1 MKQPPANF
9 RKKHRWS
16 RRGLL
21 AGAVSLHLLLAGR
34 GFALDPAKDVLQ
46 YNCQTWSR
54 QNGLPV
60 SGIKAIAQT
69 KDGYLWFGSS
79 AGLVRFDG
87 IEFKLFD
94 FHSVA
99 NVQNSGVTSLS
110 SARSGGLWVGL
121 ENSAFG
127 FYDGQSFSLRS
138 RKNAETAVQNVG
150 SILEAKDGTV
160 WLAAQELAGRLN
172 RSGELEPVLKS
183 DSATNLFLN
192 VLCGY
197 EDRHGRLWFGTTDQG
212 VYCWQDGKITKLPD
226 PELDATLVLCIA
238 EDVEGQI
245 WVGTSDGLRCYDANL
260 KRREIPQ
267 LWEEVRA
274 LLVDR
279 QGVLWIG
286 TSGRGLVRYHKGSY
300 DVLRKTDGL
309 ASDYVK
315 AIAEDQEGSLWVGT
329 RDGISQISDVKFPI
343 QPVAGNLEIKDAL
356 SVGASHRGG
365 VWITSSGGVNYFDPQ
380 AKTYTPQSGL
390 PNSYSKRVFEARNG
404 DLYVVSGGSTLVVF
418 SGGKAV
424 ATNSAPSMVVGLAE
438 DEQGVVV
445 SVGGELYRAGTNYFR
460 PYTFKN
466 DEKPLFYWIVNL
478 ASGRDGVIW
487 VACGNGIFR
496 VKDGACQHWSAAEGL
511 SDPNV
516 QWVCEDQ
523 DGVVW
528 AGLLSGIVRLK
539 DNHIRLINRK
549 NGLFDDNIYAIVP
562 DDLGNLWVDSGRGI
576 FRVARQ
582 TMNDFADGKTDSVE
596 CMIFDGI
603 ESVKVAD
610 KTMQERV
617 GCKTADGRI
626 WFPSP
631 LGVVMIDPAH
641 IPVNRFAPQVHIER
655 VRVNGKE
662 VGRNDHA
669 VVPPGKGELEFH
681 YNALSF
687 IAPQKARF
695 RYRLEGYDK
704 DWVDAGERRMAFYTN
719 LKPGSYTFR
728 VIAANADGV
737 WTETGDSLELEL
749 RPHFYQTIWFYLLC
763 GVGAFAT
770 LIGGYLRRIRRLK
783 SKQRALQK
791 NHDLLESK
799 VQERTSELRNE
810 IAERKRAEEALRRS
824 ETKFRT
830 LYDSTSD
837 AVMLLD
843 EKGFFDCNLA
853 TLAMFGCATREEFC
867 SKHPTDVSPPVQ
879 PDGRDS
885 LTLAK
890 QHMATAMEKGSHYF
904 EWLHK
909 RADTGET
916 FPGEVL
922 LNAMELD
929 GKRVLQATVRD
940 ITERKRAEES
950 SRASQQLVEGIINA
964 IPVRVF
970 WKDKNL
976 VYLGCNAV
984 FARDAGFAEPKD
996 LIGKDDYQMGWRDQ
1010 AELYRAGDRQVIE
1023 SGCPR
1028 PLVEEP
1034 QTTPEGNTIILL
1046 TSKIPLRD
1054 SNGEV
1059 SGMIGTSMDVTD
1071 RRQAEAAL
1079 VETSALLEALLQNTT
1094 DDIYFKDLQ
1103 SRFVHFSRQMLEL
1116 FHLTQSDELK
1126 GKTDFDFFSEEHA
1139 RPAFEAE
1146 QEIIRTGKPLLNVE
1160 EKETHRDG
1168 RVSWAL
1174 TSKMAWR
1181 DQAGNVIGTMGIS
1194 KDITERKQTEQALA
1208 SSFSLLQATLEST
1221 ADGLL
1226 VVDQIGQIVQF
1237 NQKFVEMWRIPA
1249 DILASHDDRRAIAF
1263 VLEQLE
1269 DPGGFVAKVK
1279 ELYAQPEA
1287 MSFDVLEFKDGRT
1300 FERYSQPQKV
1310 GGKGVG
1316 RVWSFRDI
1324 TERKRAE
1331 AALVETSALLEAL
1344 LQNTTDK
1351 IYFKDLQSRF
1361 VRFSQQCLE
1370 VFHLTQ
1376 PAELQGKTDFDFF
1389 SEEHARPAFEA
1400 EQEIIRTGKPIF
1412 NLEEKETHRDGRVS
1426 WALTSKMAWRDQAG
1440 NVIGTMGISRDITGR
1455 KRMEEQLFQ
1464 SQKMETVGKLAGGV
1478 AHEFNSILTAIICQS
1493 ELLLEDLPAGSPL
1506 AENATEIRSAA
1517 ERAAVLTR
1525 QLLAY
1530 GRKQFLQPEIL
1541 DLNAVLA
1548 GLASALRHLLGPGAD
1563 VRLAPAAGLKAVKAD
1578 AGQLEQV
1585 IMNLAMNARDA
1596 MPNGGKLTLETAA
1609 ATLDEEYVS
1618 RYPELK
1624 AGKYVMLAITD
1635 TGMGMSEE
1643 VKARVFEPFFTTKD
1657 VGQGTGLGLSTCY
1670 GILKQS
1676 GGHISVYS
1684 EPGRGTTF
1692 KIYLPQV
1699 EPLAKNPLQRLASPD
1714 LPRGTETILLVED
1727 DPALREM
1734 AATLLRRLGYTVL
1747 AAANGVEALSLSHQP
1762 DTGRIDLL
1770 FTDVVMPHMSGKEL
1784 ADRVRALS
1792 PHTRIL
1798 FTSGYTENTIVQ
1810 QGGLNQGV
1818 AFLQKPFTPSVLARK
1833 VREVLDAPGVPQ
1845 PDFRAENI

>member
-21 AGAVSLHLLLAGR
+21 AGAGSLHLLLAGR
-34 GFALDPAKDVLQ
+34 GVALDPAKDILQ
-46 YNCQTWSR
+46 YNCPTWSR
-54 QNGLPV
+54 ENGLPV
-60 SGIKAIAQT
+60 SGINAIAQT
-69 KDGYLWFGSS
+69 KDGYLWFGTS

-87 IEFKLFD
+87 IEFKLLD

-99 NVQNSGVTSLS
+99 NVRNSCLTSLS

-121 ENSAFG
+121 ENSEFG
-127 FYDGQSFSLRS
+127 FFDGQSFSLRS
-138 RKNAETAVQNVG
+138 RTNAETAVLNVG

-160 WLAAQELAGRLN
+160 WLAAQQQAGRVN

-197 EDRHGRLWFGTTDQG
+197 EDRHGRLWFGTADQG

-238 EDVEGQI
+238 EDVDGQI
-245 WVGTSDGLRCYDANL
+245 WVGTSGGLRCYDANL

-286 TSGRGLVRYHKGSY
+286 TSGRGLVRYHKGPY
-300 DVLRKTDGL
+300 DVLRKADGL

-315 AIAEDQEGSLWVGT
+315 ALGEDSEGSLWVGT

-343 QPVAGNLEIKDAL
+343 QHVAGDLEIKDAL

-390 PNSYSKRVFEARNG
+390 PNPYSKRVFEARNG
-404 DLYVVSGGSTLVVF
+404 DLYVVSGASTLVVF

-424 ATNSAPSMVVGLAE
+424 ATNSAPNMIVGMAE

-460 PYTFKN
+460 PYTFN
-466 DEKPLFYWIVNL
+466 NGEQPPFYWIFNL

-496 VKDGACQHWSAAEGL
+496 VKDGAYQHWSAAEGL

-516 QWVCEDQ
+516 QSVCEDQ

-528 AGLLSGIVRLK
+528 AGLLSGIARLK
-539 DNHIRLINRK
+539 DNQVRLINRK

-582 TMNDFADGKTDSVE
+582 TMNDFADGKTDRVE

-603 ESVKVAD
+603 ESVKVAA
-610 KTMQERV
+610 QPAPPRV

-641 IPVNRFAPQVHIER
+641 IPVNRFAPLVHIER
-655 VRVNGKE
+655 IRVNGKE

-687 IAPQKARF
+687 IAPEKARF

-763 GVGAFAT
+763 GGGAFAT
-770 LIGGYLRRIRRLK
+770 LIGGYLWRIRRLE

-810 IAERKRAEEALRRS
+810 IAERKRAEAALRESQALYYSLADQLPANICRKDAEGRYIFVNSRFCRSKGRTADEIVGQTVHTINPKGMADEAIKEHALIMRTGQAIEKEEFYQQPDGTVQYLQVIKAPVFAADGKIIGTQGIQFDITQHKQIEEALRESQALYFSLVDQVPAAVFRKDAEGRYVFVNSSFCRIIEMSPDQILGKTSS
-824 ETKFRT
+824 ELVACMTATQGTRRPVSEKLGTQGMSHHELIMQTGRQI
-830 LYDSTSD
+830 
-837 AVMLLD
+837 VGED
-843 EKGFFDCNLA
+843 EY
-853 TLAMFGCATREEFC
+853 
-867 SKHPTDVSPPVQ
+867 Q
-879 PDGRDS
+879 
-885 LTLAK
+885 
-890 QHMATAMEKGSHYF
+890 GS
-904 EWLHK
+904 
-909 RADTGET
+909 
-916 FPGEVL
+916 
-922 LNAMELD
+922 D
-929 GKRVLQATVRD
+929 GKQSCYHTV
-940 ITERKRAEES
+940 KS
-950 SRASQQLVEGIINA
+950 
-964 IPVRVF
+964 
-970 WKDKNL
+970 
-976 VYLGCNAV
+976 AV
-984 FARDAGFAEPKD
+984 FGADGKI
-996 LIGKDDYQMGWRDQ
+996 IGSQ
-1010 AELYRAGDRQVIE
+1010 
-1023 SGCPR
+1023 
-1028 PLVEEP
+1028 
-1034 QTTPEGNTIILL
+1034 
-1046 TSKIPLRD
+1046 
-1054 SNGEV
+1054 
-1059 SGMIGTSMDVTD
+1059 
-1071 RRQAEAAL
+1071 
-1079 VETSALLEALLQNTT
+1079 
-1094 DDIYFKDLQ
+1094 
-1103 SRFVHFSRQMLEL
+1103 
-1116 FHLTQSDELK
+1116 
-1126 GKTDFDFFSEEHA
+1126 
-1139 RPAFEAE
+1139 
-1146 QEIIRTGKPLLNVE
+1146 
-1160 EKETHRDG
+1160 
-1168 RVSWAL
+1168 
-1174 TSKMAWR
+1174 
-1181 DQAGNVIGTMGIS
+1181 GIMF
-1194 KDITERKQTEQALA
+1194 DITERKQAE
-1208 SSFSLLQATLEST
+1208 ATL
-1221 ADGLL
+1221 A
-1226 VVDQIGQIVQF
+1226 
-1237 NQKFVEMWRIPA
+1237 
-1249 DILASHDDRRAIAF
+1249 
-1263 VLEQLE
+1263 
-1269 DPGGFVAKVK
+1269 
-1279 ELYAQPEA
+1279 
-1287 MSFDVLEFKDGRT
+1287 
-1300 FERYSQPQKV
+1300 
-1310 GGKGVG
+1310 
-1316 RVWSFRDI
+1316 
-1324 TERKRAE
+1324 
-1331 AALVETSALLEAL
+1331 ETSALLEAL

-1440 NVIGTMGISRDITGR
+1440 NVIGTMGISRDITAR

-1493 ELLLEDLPAGSPL
+1493 ELLMEDLPAGSPL
-1506 AENATEIRSAA
+1506 AENATEIRLAA

-1548 GLASALRHLLGPGAD
+1548 GLESALRHLMGPGAD
-1563 VRLAPAAGLKAVKAD
+1563 VRIVPAAGLKAVKAD

-1585 IMNLAMNARDA
+1585 IMNLAMNAADA
-1596 MPNGGKLTLETAA
+1596 MPNGGQLTLETANV
-1609 ATLDEEYVS
+1609 TLDQEYVS

-1624 AGKYVMLAITD
+1624 AGDYVMLAITD
-1635 TGMGMSEE
+1635 TGMGMREE

-1692 KIYLPQV
+1692 KIYLPPV
-1699 EPLAKNPLQRLASPD
+1699 EPQTKIPLQRLAS
-1714 LPRGTETILLVED
+1714 LYFRRGTETIRLVED
-1727 DPALREM
+1727 APARGER

-1747 AAANGVEALSLSHQP
+1747 AAANGLEALRLKQQRGSGH
-1762 DTGRIDLL
+1762 IDLL

-1784 ADRVRALS
+1784 ADRVQALS

-1810 QGGLNQGV
+1810 QGGLNPGA
-1818 AFLQKPFTPSVLARK
+1818 AFLQKPFTPSALARK
-1833 VREVLDAPGVPQ
+1833 VREVLDQVNTP
-1845 PDFRAENI
+1845 EH